1 MRTIVEQGILS
12 DGREVLTTDD
22 GQAWVKD
29 GEDNVVVYGHFYIVA
44 PLPMLDSPLE
54 TKLTTVTAEDGAVS
68 YLTARQWCD
77 VTSAQWQ
84 AVGETHFMLPFP
96 TSDLDNDFAKV
107 KEKAVNN
114 GLVMGG
120 YSFDSVDPRAVWVLN
135 HGEYQ
140 EWAKVNPMMQVA
152 DEVA

>member
-1 MRTIVEQGILS
+1 MRTIETEATLA

-29 GEDNVVVYGHFYIVA
+29 GQEKVIVYGQFYIVA

-54 TKLTTVTAEDGAVS
+54 TKLTTFTSEDGAVS
-68 YLTARQWCD
+68 YLTARQWCE

-84 AVGETHFMLPFP
+84 PIGETHFMLPFA
-96 TSDLDNDFAKV
+96 TSDLDNDFTKV
-107 KEKAVNN
+107 KEKATNN
-114 GLVMGG
+114 GLIMAG
-120 YSFDSVDPRAVWVLN
+120 YAFDSTDPRAVWVLN

-140 EWAKVNPMMQVA
+140 EWRKANPMVQPV
-152 DEVA
+152 DES